1 MSKQDALMFAL
12 YLIAIAAGTQ
22 MHFPLNV
29 LQVVLCAALF
39 AFRLYIVFKRIKLRE
54 RR

>member
-1 MSKQDALMFAL
+1 MTKQDGLMFAL
-12 YLIAIAAGTQ
+12 YLIAIAVGTQ

-39 AFRLYIVFKRIKLRE
+39 AFRLYFILN
-54 RR
+54 RRTRY